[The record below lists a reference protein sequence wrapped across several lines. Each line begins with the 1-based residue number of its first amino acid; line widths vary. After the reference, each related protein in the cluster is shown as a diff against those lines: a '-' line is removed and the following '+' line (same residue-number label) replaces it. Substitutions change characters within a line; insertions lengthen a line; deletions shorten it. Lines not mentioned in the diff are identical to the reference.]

1 VTITKGEDRGPA
13 GDRRGAIRPG
23 RAGDRGTRGRNFVG
37 RFLDGFDHDA
47 LTFAQLVRSRC
58 WQIERTI
65 VPRREHD
72 GREEE
77 DREEGSEEAREEEG
91 RQEEVGRADL
101 RSPA

>member
-1 VTITKGEDRGPA
+1 VTITGREPRAAVGA
-13 GDRRGAIRPG
+13 GRDAIRPG
-23 RAGDRGTRGRNFVG
+23 RAADRGARSRNFVG

-58 WQIERTI
+58 LRRERTI

-77 DREEGSEEAREEEG
+77 DEEGCEEARQEEG
-91 RQEEVGRADL
+91 RQEEVAGADL